1 MPWAGGG
8 PLKWPGTPGLSSHN
22 PGPEQCPLKCTVAT
36 PGTKS
41 EQCPLKWPLRAP
53 GLGSHQLAKLN
64 PGEAPA
70 QVATPGTKSE
80 QCPLKWPLRGP
91 GPFHLIP
98 LSNRTPRSLD
108 LLRDRQS
115 RNWPGSLWAQ
125 GTRQI
130 QSQIQCITYQ
140 CSIFSQGRLEFP
152 NRAFIITNPSQLGFS
167 KVVTKLLHYSK
178 ATALVGGI

>member
-1 MPWAGGG
+1 MHSGHSRDQIGAVPA
-8 PLKWPGTPGLSSHN
+8 HC
-22 PGPEQCPLKCTVAT
+22 QVAT
-36 PGTKS
+36 
-41 EQCPLKWPLRAP
+41 P

-64 PGEAPA
+64 PGELEAPA

-91 GPFHLIP
+91 GPFHLTP
-98 LSNRTPRSLD
+98 LSNLNWTPRSLD

-140 CSIFSQGRLEFP
+140 CSFFSQGRLEFP